1 MELKI
6 NNEFQNRI
14 PPLSDDEYKLLES
27 NIIKDGCRDSIVLWN
42 NTIIDGHNRYKIC
55 NDNDI
60 SFNTIAKEFNDVSE
74 VLDWIDAN
82 ALGKRNLTP
91 DQRKI
96 IIGRRYN
103 AEKAKHGGDRKTNN
117 SSAQNAHLK
126 TSEKLAE
133 EYGVDQSTIRRY
145 AKDAEL
151 FDEIQSEDPDLA
163 KEIWETSIKKNNKKK
178 TDKSKDKPSEKEK
191 GAKRLK
197 EIKKERD
204 KKKKEE
210 ENKRKQEERKQQIEK
225 IGIDV
230 YKPDIRKGRFQDVCK
245 DITDNSI
252 DHIITDPPYPKEF
265 LQDWSDM
272 AEVASRILKPGGF
285 CVCYS
290 GKIHLPEVIKRMTEY
305 LEYYWQMIL
314 LHKGS
319 PAAVHPVKINTLYKP
334 ILVFHKPPRT
344 PQDEYITDLIQ
355 GTGREKY
362 GHEWQQAEDELKQVL
377 DWFTK
382 EGDII
387 LDPFAG
393 SGTTGMACMK
403 NKRRSILIDINE
415 I

>member
-1 MELKI
+1 MEIKI
-6 NNEFQNRI
+6 DNEFKNRI
-14 PPLSDDEYKLLES
+14 PTLSTDEYKLLES

-42 NTIIDGHNRYKIC
+42 NVIVDGHNRYKIC
-55 NDNDI
+55 QTHDI
-60 SFNTIAKEFNDVSE
+60 SFNTIAKEFNDRPE

-103 AEKAKHGGDRKTNN
+103 AEKAKQNEFKGNQYTKSAGG
-117 SSAQNAHLK
+117 QNVHQQK

-133 EYGVDQSTIRRY
+133 EYGIDQRSVRRY

-151 FDEIQSEDPDLA
+151 FDQIQKEDPNLA
-163 KEIWETSIKKNNKKK
+163 NEIWASTPKKNNRKS
-178 TDKSKDKPSEKEK
+178 TSKDEKEK
-191 GAKRLK
+191 GSKSLKDVKK
-197 EIKKERD
+197 EISKQ
-204 KKKKEE
+204 KKEE
-210 ENKRKQEERKQQIEK
+210 TNKKKQEDRKKEIEK

-230 YKPDIRKGRFQDVCK
+230 YKPDIRKGRFQDICK
-245 DITDNSI
+245 DIADNSI

-272 AEVASRILKPGGF
+272 AEVANRILKPGGF

-290 GKIHLPEVIKRMTEY
+290 GKIHLPEVIKRMTEH

-314 LHKGS
+314 LHKGA

-344 PQDEYITDLIQ
+344 PQNTYITDIIQ

-377 DWFTK
+377 EWFTN
-382 EGDII
+382 EGDLI

-403 NKRRSILIDINE
+403 NNRRSILIDINDV
-415 I
+415 